1 MRVCVDRRA
10 NAMNSSQRVYLD
22 AFLAPLAAFLERD
35 DVTDLYINR
44 PGEVWLETS
53 SGIERHDQPAT
64 RRCRACGGW
73 RGRSRRPPTRAST
86 ASIPCS
92 RRRCPTDRASR
103 FARRRRRAGNIIV
116 AIRRHN
122 MPDLRLTDYLASGA
136 FARVGEA
143 ALSREATDAH
153 LATLLDQGMTY
164 EFLATAVKTKKT
176 IVIAGG
182 TGTGKTT
189 FLNAL
194 LKEAPADERFVLIED
209 TPEIQLHHQNAVG
222 LVAVRGKLGEAS
234 VTPGDLLEAAL
245 RLRPDRIIMGEV
257 RGAEAISWLR
267 AVGTGHPGSIT
278 TVHANSPDGAIEQL
292 AMMSMLA
299 GTEFGRAELVD
310 YVRATVD
317 VFIQLGQDDGTRL
330 ITEIKF
336 RRNAQCRAGVAEDL
350 TPRREECTGERC
362 NLAPL
367 LRRGARSGGVAGA
380 LEFRSVAGPAGRAS
394 AFPCGA
400 AVSTDERSPSAA
412 TAALA
417 AVRRALRQPAVRAR
431 VGAVRGARYASC
443 AAGGSAGAAAR
454 ARLRASRAA
463 CRDRS
468 RRGPR
473 FRR

>member
-1 MRVCVDRRA
+1 
-10 NAMNSSQRVYLD
+10 MNVSQRVYLD
-22 AFLAPLAAFLERD
+22 AFLAPLAVFLERG

-53 SGIERHDQPAT
+53 SGIERHEQPGLDDAALWRLARQIAAASDQGINREHPLLAATLPDGSRVQICAPPAT
-64 RRCRACGGW
+64 R
-73 RGRSRRPPTRAST
+73 
-86 ASIPCS
+86 
-92 RRRCPTDRASR
+92 
-103 FARRRRRAGNIIV
+103 GNIIV
-116 AIRRHN
+116 AIRRHT
-122 MPDLRLTDYLASGA
+122 MPDLRLTDYVTAGA

-143 ALSREATDAH
+143 ALTREATDAH
-153 LATLLDQGMTY
+153 LATLLDQGMTF
-164 EFLATAVKTKKT
+164 EFLSTAVRTRKT

-222 LVAVRGKLGEAS
+222 LVAVRGRLGEAS
-234 VTPGDLLEAAL
+234 VTPADLLEAAL

-299 GTEFGRAELVD
+299 GTELGRAELVD

-317 VFIQLGQDDGTRL
+317 VFIQLGQDNGARL

-336 RRNAQCRAGVAEDL
+336 RRTAGVE
-350 TPRREECTGERC
+350 
-362 NLAPL
+362 
-367 LRRGARSGGVAGA
+367 
-380 LEFRSVAGPAGRAS
+380 AS
-394 AFPCGA
+394 
-400 AVSTDERSPSAA
+400 
-412 TAALA
+412 LKI
-417 AVRRALRQPAVRAR
+417 
-431 VGAVRGARYASC
+431 
-443 AAGGSAGAAAR
+443 
-454 ARLRASRAA
+454 
-463 CRDRS
+463 
-468 RRGPR
+468 
-473 FRR
+473 